1 MQQSNGS
8 AAAAVTLSSTAPL
21 QQQQPQQQQTA
32 SPPLLPSVLIKV
44 TLCNTN
50 PSQLSFLHNTARF
63 QTSLTGYS
71 DFPQEEECL

>member
-8 AAAAVTLSSTAPL
+8 AAAAAAVTLSSTAPL
-21 QQQQPQQQQTA
+21 QQQQQQQTA
-32 SPPLLPSVLIKV
+32 SPTLLPPVLIKV

-63 QTSLTGYS
+63 QTSLNGYS

>member
-8 AAAAVTLSSTAPL
+8 AAAAAVTLSSTAPL
-21 QQQQPQQQQTA
+21 QQQQQQQTA

-44 TLCNTN
+44 TLCYTN

-63 QTSLTGYS
+63 QISLNGYS

>member
-8 AAAAVTLSSTAPL
+8 AAAAAAAVTLSSTAPL
-21 QQQQPQQQQTA
+21 QQQQQQTA
-32 SPPLLPSVLIKV
+32 SPTLLPPVLIKV

-63 QTSLTGYS
+63 QTSLNGYS
-71 DFPQEEECL
+71 DSPQEEECL